1 MYFLAYSKVIGRSH
15 EASGDVCQDAVK
27 VASVGD
33 FFTLALSD
41 GAGSAARSDEGS
53 NALVSTLTEYFSKNK
68 EIYSSFS
75 LENIQEHVCLVI
87 SQVRTKL
94 IAKGELNL
102 FHATLVF
109 MVGNQS
115 LVHVFHLGD
124 GAGLVGERISK
135 NEILLHRSDPHNG
148 EFSNETYFFTE
159 DSWQTHLRSFSV
171 KNPEF
176 CIVCS
181 DGVDPFLWDSAKGTR
196 IGFLKPL
203 LSNVLS
209 AAGDLE
215 LANKALLS
223 IISDPRAD
231 QVTSDDKSLA
241 VMCNSNLGTLD
252 GVVINDLNKPVV
264 KDQAMLNE
272 ALNQAF
278 LKNQKPAAN
287 PESQKNQVGVAR
299 DSKQIVKNLPKNKKS
314 ITYVYLLIIFLTL
327 ALIGSLAT
335 IFFISDSPPI
345 KNIRDKGA
353 VIFRDKNAESLKKEN
368 IETIVI
374 DKSVPKTDIDKSDER
389 TDEKKKLPEKN
400 SQEVI
405 KEATEKKVDDADKKI
420 IEKPSLGEKKK
431 LPEKKAKE
439 VIKETAEK
447 IVNDADKKTVEKPS
461 SLDLDKNTVTKP
473 NSIDNSSEKK

>member
-1 MYFLAYSKVIGRSH
+1 MHFLAHSKVIGRSH
-15 EASGDVCQDAVK
+15 QASGDGCQDAVE

-33 FFTLALSD
+33 FFILGLSD
-41 GAGSAARSDEGS
+41 GAGSAPRSDEGS
-53 NALVSTLTEYFSKNK
+53 NALVSALIDYFSKNK

-94 IAKGELNL
+94 IAEGELNL

-171 KNPEF
+171 RNPEF

-203 LSNVLS
+203 LNKVLS

-215 LANKALLS
+215 SANKALLS

-241 VMCNSNLGTLD
+241 VMCSSNLGTLD
-252 GVVINDLNKPVV
+252 SVEINDLNKPAV

-272 ALNQAF
+272 ALHQAF
-278 LKNQKPAAN
+278 LKNQKLVAN
-287 PESQKNQVGVAR
+287 PKSQKNPVGMVG
-299 DSKQIVKNLPKNKKS
+299 DSQRIVKSLPSNKKS
-314 ITYVYLLIIFLTL
+314 GFYVYLLIIFLIL
-327 ALIGSLAT
+327 ALVGLLAM
-335 IFFISDSPPI
+335 IFFISDFPPI
-345 KNIRDKGA
+345 KNIRDRGV
-353 VIFRDKNAESLKKEN
+353 VIFGDRKEEALKKEN
-368 IETIVI
+368 VETIVI
-374 DKSVPKTDIDKSDER
+374 DKSVPKTGVDKSDER
-389 TDEKKKLPEKN
+389 
-400 SQEVI
+400 V
-405 KEATEKKVDDADKKI
+405 
-420 IEKPSLGEKKK
+420 GEKKK
-431 LPEKKAKE
+431 LPEKKSKE
-439 VIKETAEK
+439 VTKEKIEKKVNDTDKKAAEK
-447 IVNDADKKTVEKPS
+447 LS
-461 SLDLDKNTVTKP
+461 SLDLDKNTGIKP
-473 NSIDNSSEKK
+473 NPIDNSSETK

>member
-1 MYFLAYSKVIGRSH
+1 MHFLAYSKVIGRSH
-15 EASGDVCQDAVK
+15 QASGDVCQDAVE
-27 VASVGD
+27 VVSIGD
-33 FFTLALSD
+33 FYTLALSD

-53 NALVSTLTEYFSKNK
+53 NALVSALTEYFSKNK

-196 IGFLKPL
+196 VGFLKPL
-203 LSNVLS
+203 LNNVLS
-209 AAGDLE
+209 AAGDIE

-241 VMCNSNLGTLD
+241 VMCSSNLGKLD

-272 ALNQAF
+272 ALHQAF
-278 LKNQKPAAN
+278 LKNQKPATN
-287 PESQKNQVGVAR
+287 PESQKNLVGVAR
-299 DSKQIVKNLPKNKKS
+299 DSKQVVKNPPKNKKS
-314 ITYVYLLIIFLTL
+314 RTYVYLLIIFLIL
-327 ALIGSLAT
+327 ALIVSLAT

-353 VIFRDKNAESLKKEN
+353 VIFRDKNAEALKKEN
-368 IETIVI
+368 VETIVI

-389 TDEKKKLPEKN
+389 T
-400 SQEVI
+400 
-405 KEATEKKVDDADKKI
+405 
-420 IEKPSLGEKKK
+420 GEKKK

-447 IVNDADKKTVEKPS
+447 KVNDADKKTVEKPS

>member
-1 MYFLAYSKVIGRSH
+1 MHFLAYSKVIGRSH
-15 EASGDVCQDAVK
+15 QASGDVCQDAVE

-33 FFTLALSD
+33 FFILGLSD
-41 GAGSAARSDEGS
+41 GAGSAPRSDEGS
-53 NALVSTLTEYFSKNK
+53 NALVSALIDYFSKNK

-94 IAKGELNL
+94 IAEGELNL

-135 NEILLHRSDPHNG
+135 NKILLHRSDPHNG

-203 LSNVLS
+203 LSKVFL

-241 VMCNSNLGTLD
+241 VMCSSNLGELGD
-252 GVVINDLNKPVV
+252 LEINDLNKPAV

-272 ALNQAF
+272 ALHQAF
-278 LKNQKPAAN
+278 LKNQKLVAN
-287 PESQKNQVGVAR
+287 AEFQKSTVGIAG
-299 DSKQIVKNLPKNKKS
+299 DGKHIIKS
-314 ITYVYLLIIFLTL
+314 SPMNRRSGTYVYLINIFLTL
-327 ALIGSLAT
+327 SLIGLLAT
-335 IFFISDSPPI
+335 IYYISDFPPI
-345 KNIRDKGA
+345 KNIRDRGV
-353 VIFRDKNAESLKKEN
+353 VIFRDRDSDALKKEN

-374 DKSVPKTDIDKSDER
+374 DKSVPKADIDKSDER
-389 TDEKKKLPEKN
+389 
-400 SQEVI
+400 S
-405 KEATEKKVDDADKKI
+405 
-420 IEKPSLGEKKK
+420 SEKKK
-431 LPEKKAKE
+431 LPEKKSKE
-439 VIKETAEK
+439 ITKDNTEK
-447 IVNDADKKTVEKPS
+447 KVNDTDKRTVEKPAT
-461 SLDLDKNTVTKP
+461 LDLDKNTVIKSNP
-473 NSIDNSSEKK
+473 IDSSSEKK

>member
-1 MYFLAYSKVIGRSH
+1 MHFLAYSKVIGRSH
-15 EASGDVCQDAVK
+15 QASGDVCQDAVE
-27 VASVGD
+27 VVSIGD
-33 FFTLALSD
+33 FYTLALSD

-53 NALVSTLTEYFSKNK
+53 NALVSALTEYFSKNK

-196 IGFLKPL
+196 VGFLKPL
-203 LSNVLS
+203 LNNVLS

-215 LANKALLS
+215 LANKALFS

-241 VMCNSNLGTLD
+241 VMCSSNLGTLD

-272 ALNQAF
+272 ALHQAF
-278 LKNQKPAAN
+278 FKNQKPATN
-287 PESQKNQVGVAR
+287 PESQKNLVGVAR
-299 DSKQIVKNLPKNKKS
+299 DSKQIVKNPPKNKKS
-314 ITYVYLLIIFLTL
+314 KTYVYLLIIFLIL

-353 VIFRDKNAESLKKEN
+353 VIFRDKNAEALKKEN
-368 IETIVI
+368 VETIVI

-389 TDEKKKLPEKN
+389 T
-400 SQEVI
+400 
-405 KEATEKKVDDADKKI
+405 
-420 IEKPSLGEKKK
+420 GEKKK

-439 VIKETAEK
+439 VIKETVGK
-447 IVNDADKKTVEKPS
+447 KVNDADKKTVEKPS
-461 SLDLDKNTVTKP
+461 SLDLDKNTVAKP

>member
-1 MYFLAYSKVIGRSH
+1 MHFLAHSKVIGRSH
-15 EASGDVCQDAVK
+15 QASGDVCQDAVE

-33 FFTLALSD
+33 FYVLGLSD
-41 GAGSAARSDEGS
+41 GAGSAPRSDEGS
-53 NALVSTLTEYFSKNK
+53 SALVSALIEYFSKNK

-159 DSWQTHLRSFSV
+159 DSWRNHLRSFSV
-171 KNPEF
+171 KNPGF

-203 LSNVLS
+203 LNQVLS
-209 AAGDLE
+209 AAGDLDY
-215 LANKALLS
+215 ANRALLS

-241 VMCNSNLGTLD
+241 VMCGSNLGTLD
-252 GVVINDLNKPVV
+252 DIEINDLNKPDV

-278 LKNQKPAAN
+278 LKNQKPAVN
-287 PESQKNQVGVAR
+287 SESQENPVRVVTDSQHIIKN
-299 DSKQIVKNLPKNKKS
+299 SPKNNKGRGH
-314 ITYVYLLIIFLTL
+314 VYLVIIFLALT
-327 ALIGSLAT
+327 LIGLLAT
-335 IFFISDSPPI
+335 VFFISDSPPI
-345 KNIRDKGA
+345 KNIRDKGM
-353 VIFRDKNAESLKKEN
+353 VIFRDKNADTLKKEN
-368 IETIVI
+368 VETIVI
-374 DKSVPKTDIDKSDER
+374 DKSIPKTDVDKSNER
-389 TDEKKKLPEKN
+389 TGENKKLPGKN

-405 KEATEKKVDDADKKI
+405 KETTEKKVDDADKKI
-420 IEKPSLGEKKK
+420 SEQSSSGEKKK

-439 VIKETAEK
+439 VVKENTEK
-447 IVNDADKKTVEKPS
+447 KVNEADKKTVEKPS
-461 SLDLDKNTVTKP
+461 SLDFDKNTGIKP
-473 NSIDNSSEKK
+473 NLIDNSSEKK

>member
-1 MYFLAYSKVIGRSH
+1 MHFLAYSKVIGRSH
-15 EASGDVCQDAVK
+15 QASGDVCQDAVE
-27 VASVGD
+27 VVSVSD
-33 FFTLALSD
+33 FFVLGLSD
-41 GAGSAARSDEGS
+41 GAGSAPRSDEGS
-53 NALVSTLTEYFSKNK
+53 SELVRALTEYFSKNK
-68 EIYSSFS
+68 EIFSSFS

-109 MVGNQS
+109 MVGNKS

-203 LSNVLS
+203 LNNVYS

-215 LANKALLS
+215 LANKALFS

-241 VMCNSNLGTLD
+241 VMCSANLGTLD
-252 GVVINDLNKPVV
+252 GVEINDRNKPNV

-272 ALNQAF
+272 ALHQAF
-278 LKNQKPAAN
+278 LKNQKPVSN
-287 PESQKNQVGVAR
+287 PESQKNSVVLPT
-299 DSKQIVKNLPKNKKS
+299 DSQHIVKNPPKSKKS
-314 ITYVYLLIIFLTL
+314 GTYVYSLIIFLII
-327 ALIGSLAT
+327 ALIGSLST
-335 IFFISDSPPI
+335 VFFISDFPPI
-345 KNIRDKGA
+345 KNIRDEGL
-353 VIFRDKNAESLKKEN
+353 VIFRDKNIDPLKKEN
-368 IETIVI
+368 VETIVI
-374 DKSVPKTDIDKSDER
+374 DKSIPKADVDKTDER
-389 TDEKKKLPEKN
+389 
-400 SQEVI
+400 
-405 KEATEKKVDDADKKI
+405 
-420 IEKPSLGEKKK
+420 PSEKKK
-431 LPEKKAKE
+431 LPEKKSKE
-439 VIKETAEK
+439 VVKENTEK
-447 IVNDADKKTVEKPS
+447 KVNDSDKKIVEKPS
-461 SLDLDKNTVTKP
+461 SLDLDKNAGIKP
-473 NSIDNSSEKK
+473 NSIDNSPEKK